1 LRELL
6 MPSELEAVAAE
17 AATCTRCRLHE
28 GRTQVVF
35 GQGDPAAD
43 LMFVGEAPGFHEDRQ
58 GLPFVGPSG
67 QLLNRLL
74 SGIGL
79 RREDV
84 YICNVNKCLRYNAMV
99 QLGDGSWERIGRL
112 VRSRY
117 DGTVMS
123 VDAKGRLVR
132 RQVIGWYASPLA
144 GRRVFRLTYRSA
156 KHAGAGQVSI
166 QLTGDHEVLT
176 DRGFIAVEQLPSGA
190 KIATGQG
197 LSRVAYDVVSGTL
210 LGDGH
215 LTAAQSTLSFSHSTR
230 QEAYAQFKA
239 GLLAELAPR
248 LNRLDVAAVAGGPKA
263 YPVVQVRTLAH
274 RSLRLLRTSF
284 YEPRKRVPSWMAERL
299 SPLMVAI
306 WFMDD
311 GHLRI
316 RPGKR
321 PLAEIATYAF
331 SDEDHRVLVAGL
343 ARLGLQVRIRGA
355 RQDLVFGVPA
365 TVSLSELIAPYVPPS
380 MRYKLHPEVEACVP
394 FDPTRMVPEDAEVL
408 YDEADVRDIT
418 DRYRSDVTFYCIDVE
433 ETHNFVTTGGVV
445 HNCRPPKNRDPQPD
459 EIAACRPWLDAQIR
473 LVDPK
478 VVVTLGNF
486 AAKTLLETTAGIT
499 RLRGRT
505 YPFQGRMLLPTFH
518 PAAALHAQG
527 RRTAGPSPLQAME
540 DDFRVLADLLAAQAP
555 RPAPEPAPVA
565 ELAPVAKPAPVAE
578 PARGSEPAPVAE
590 PVVVPADER
599 GESEQLGLF

>member
-1 LRELL
+1 
-6 MPSELEAVAAE
+6 MPTELEAVAAE
-17 AATCTRCRLHE
+17 AAGCTRCRLSQS
-28 GRTQVVF
+28 RTQVVF
-35 GQGDPAAD
+35 GQGDPRAD
-43 LMFVGEAPGFHEDRQ
+43 LMLVGEAPGFHEDRQ
-58 GLPFVGPSG
+58 GVPFVGPSG

-74 SGIGL
+74 EGIGL

-84 YICNVNKCLRYNAMV
+84 YICNVNKCLRYNTMV

-123 VDAKGRLVR
+123 VDAEGRLVR
-132 RQVIGWYASPLA
+132 RRVTGWYTSPLA

-176 DRGFIAVEQLPSGA
+176 NRGFVAVEQLPPGA
-190 KIATGQG
+190 RIATGQG
-197 LSRVAYDVVSGTL
+197 LSRVAHDVVCGTL

-239 GLLAELAPR
+239 ELLTELAPR
-248 LNRLDVAAVAGGPKA
+248 LSRFDVAAVAGGPTA

-284 YEPRKRVPSWMAERL
+284 YERKKRAPLWMAERL

-321 PLAEIATYAF
+321 PLAEIATYGF
-331 SDEDHRVLVAGL
+331 SEEDHQILVAGL
-343 ARLGLQVRIRGA
+343 ARLGLRA
-355 RQDLVFGVPA
+355 RVTGTRPKLVFGVPG
-365 TVSLSELIAPYVPPS
+365 TVALSDLIAPYVPPS
-380 MRYKLHPEVEACVP
+380 MRYKLHPEVAARVP
-394 FDPTRMVPEDAEVL
+394 FDPTRMVPGDAEVL
-408 YDEADVRDIT
+408 YDEAVVSDIT

-433 ETHNFVTTGGVV
+433 GTHNFVTTGGVV
-445 HNCRPPKNRDPQPD
+445 HNCRPPQNRDPQPD

-486 AAKTLLETTAGIT
+486 AAKTLLETTTGIT

-505 YPFQGRMLLPTFH
+505 YPFQGRVLLPTFH

-527 RRTAGPSPLQAME
+527 RRTAGPSPLEAME
-540 DDFRVLADLLAAQAP
+540 GDFRILAELLAAH
-555 RPAPEPAPVA
+555 APV
-565 ELAPVAKPAPVAE
+565 EDRP
-578 PARGSEPAPVAE
+578 
-590 PVVVPADER
+590 
-599 GESEQLGLF
+599 SEQLGLF

>member
-1 LRELL
+1 
-6 MPSELEAVAAE
+6 MPTELEAVAAE
-17 AATCTRCRLHE
+17 AAGCTRCRLHQS
-28 GRTQVVF
+28 RTQVVF
-35 GQGDPAAD
+35 GQGDPRAD

-58 GLPFVGPSG
+58 GIPFVGPSG

-74 SGIGL
+74 EGIGL
-79 RREDV
+79 RRQDV
-84 YICNVNKCLRYNAMV
+84 YIANVNKCLRYNAMV
-99 QLGDGSWERIGRL
+99 QLGDGSWERVGRL

-123 VDAKGRLVR
+123 VDATGRLVR
-132 RQVIGWYASPLA
+132 RQVTGWYASPLA

-176 DRGFIAVEQLPSGA
+176 DRGFVAVEQLPSGA
-190 KIATGQG
+190 RIATGQG
-197 LSRVAYDVVSGTL
+197 LSRVAHDVACGTL

-239 GLLAELAPR
+239 ELLAELTPR
-248 LNRLDVAAVAGGPKA
+248 LNRFDVAAVAGGPTA
-263 YPVVQVRTLAH
+263 YPVVNVRTLAH

-284 YEPRKRVPSWMAERL
+284 YEAKKQVPSWMAERL
-299 SPLMVAI
+299 NPLMVAI

-311 GHLRI
+311 GHLRV
-316 RPGKR
+316 RPGRR
-321 PLAEIATYAF
+321 PLAEIATYGF
-331 SDEDHRVLVAGL
+331 SEEDHRVLVAGL
-343 ARLGLQVRIRGA
+343 AHLGLKARIRGT
-355 RQDLVFGVPA
+355 RLKLVFDVPA

-380 MRYKLHPEVEACVP
+380 MRYKLHPEVAARIP
-394 FDPTRMVPEDAEVL
+394 FDPTRMVPEDVEVL
-408 YDEADVRDIT
+408 YDEAEVSDIT
-418 DRYRSDVTFYCIDVE
+418 DRYRSDVTFFCIDVE

-445 HNCRPPKNRDPQPD
+445 HNCRPPQNRDPQPD

-486 AAKTLLETTAGIT
+486 AAKTLLETTTGIT
-499 RLRGRT
+499 RLRGQT
-505 YPFQGRMLLPTFH
+505 YPFQGRVLLPTFH

-527 RRTAGPSPLQAME
+527 RRTAGPSPLEAME
-540 DDFRVLADLLAAQAP
+540 GDFRVLAELLAAQAP
-555 RPAPEPAPVA
+555 VEEDRPT
-565 ELAPVAKPAPVAE
+565 
-578 PARGSEPAPVAE
+578 
-590 PVVVPADER
+590 
-599 GESEQLGLF
+599 EQLGLF

>member
-1 LRELL
+1 
-6 MPSELEAVAAE
+6 MPTELERVAAE
-17 AATCTRCRLHE
+17 AATCIRCRLSQS
-28 GRTQVVF
+28 RTQVVF
-35 GQGDPAAD
+35 GQGDPHAD

-58 GLPFVGPSG
+58 GIPFVGPSG

-74 SGIGL
+74 EGIGL
-79 RREDV
+79 RRQDI

-123 VDAKGRLVR
+123 VDNEGRLVR
-132 RQVIGWYASPLA
+132 RRVTGWYASPLA

-176 DRGFIAVEQLPSGA
+176 DQGFVAVEQLPTGA

-197 LSRVAYDVVSGTL
+197 LSRVAHDVVCGTL

-230 QEAYAQFKA
+230 QEQYAQFKA
-239 GLLAELAPR
+239 ELLEELAPR
-248 LNRLDVAAVAGGPKA
+248 LNRLDVAAVAGGPA
-263 YPVVQVRTLAH
+263 ANPVVHVRTLAH
-274 RSLRLLRTSF
+274 RSLRLFRMSF
-284 YEPRKRVPSWMAERL
+284 YERKKRVPSWMAEQL

-306 WFMDD
+306 WFLDG
-311 GHLRI
+311 GHLRLG
-316 RPGKR
+316 PGKR
-321 PLAEIATYAF
+321 PLAEIATYGV
-331 SDEDHRVLVAGL
+331 SDEDHQVLVAGL
-343 ARLGLQVRIRGA
+343 ARLGLHARISGA
-355 RQDLVFGVPA
+355 RRKLIFGVPE
-365 TVSLSELIAPYVPPS
+365 TVALSELIAPYVPRS
-380 MRYKLHPEVEACVP
+380 MRYKLHPEVEARVP
-394 FDPTRMVPEDAEVL
+394 FDPSRLVPADAEVL
-408 YDEADVRDIT
+408 FDEAVVSDIT
-418 DRYRSDVTFYCIDVE
+418 DRYRSDVTFFCIDIE

-445 HNCRPPKNRDPQPD
+445 HNCRPPNNRDPLPD
-459 EIAACRPWLDAQIR
+459 EIAACRPWLDAQVR

-486 AAKTLLETTAGIT
+486 AAKTLLETTTGIT

-505 YPFQGRMLLPTFH
+505 YPFQGRVLLPTFH

-527 RRTAGPSPLQAME
+527 RRTAGPSPLEAME
-540 DDFRVLADLLAAQAP
+540 DDFRVLAELLAAKAP
-555 RPAPEPAPVA
+555 TEEGHP
-565 ELAPVAKPAPVAE
+565 
-578 PARGSEPAPVAE
+578 
-590 PVVVPADER
+590 
-599 GESEQLGLF
+599 SEQLGLF